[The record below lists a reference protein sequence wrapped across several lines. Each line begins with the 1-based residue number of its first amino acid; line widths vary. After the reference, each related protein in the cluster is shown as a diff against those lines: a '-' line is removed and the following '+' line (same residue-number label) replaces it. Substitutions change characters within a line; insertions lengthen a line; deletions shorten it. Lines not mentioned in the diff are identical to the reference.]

1 MDGIG
6 LEGRASARPGREE
19 SRPSAEVSDDANKR
33 GKHKPVRIIGCSIV
47 RSLTPKEFG
56 FRDDIVTTV
65 VTTVARENSF
75 AVSR

>member
-1 MDGIG
+1 MRK
-6 LEGRASARPGREE
+6 L
-19 SRPSAEVSDDANKR
+19 
-33 GKHKPVRIIGCSIV
+33 HKPIV

-65 VTTVARENSF
+65 VTTVAKENSF